1 MFMLSGCVTEKA
13 PDFTLFGSFF
23 PGWIACALFGIVAT
37 VTHGGL
43 SFTSSSAKRFQH
55 EYCFYTCLALAV
67 AFIFSV
73 GICAPIE

>member
-1 MFMLSGCVTEKA
+1 MLSGCVTEKA

-23 PGWIACALFGIVAT
+23 PGWIACALFGIVVT
-37 VTHGGL
+37 VTHGEL

-67 AFIFSV
+67 AFIFSLLV
-73 GICAPIE
+73 FALR